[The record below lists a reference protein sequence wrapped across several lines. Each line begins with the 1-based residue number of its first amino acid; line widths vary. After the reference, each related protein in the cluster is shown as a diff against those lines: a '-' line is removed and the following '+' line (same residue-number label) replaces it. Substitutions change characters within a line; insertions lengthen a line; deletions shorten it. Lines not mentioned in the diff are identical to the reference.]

1 MLPRL
6 AFAPLKLPR
15 PAPAQE
21 PPPPAR
27 APPPPARAPPPPAR
41 APPPPARAPP
51 PPARA
56 PPPPP
61 PRPPLWHSRTRG
73 TPLPSGAVAVILR
86 PMLPLQA
93 TGAADAS
100 VATNPT
106 KAIGAM

>member
-1 MLPRL
+1 LTLARFTLAPLTLPRFAL
-6 AFAPLKLPR
+6 APPKLPR
-15 PAPAQE
+15 PAPDQE
-21 PPPPAR
+21 PPPPA
-27 APPPPARAPPPPAR
+27 ARAPPPA
-41 APPPPARAPP
+41 ARAPP

-61 PRPPLWHSRTRG
+61 RPPLWHTSG
-73 TPLPSGAVAVILR
+73 TPVPSGAVAVMLR

-93 TGAADAS
+93 AAAAGAW